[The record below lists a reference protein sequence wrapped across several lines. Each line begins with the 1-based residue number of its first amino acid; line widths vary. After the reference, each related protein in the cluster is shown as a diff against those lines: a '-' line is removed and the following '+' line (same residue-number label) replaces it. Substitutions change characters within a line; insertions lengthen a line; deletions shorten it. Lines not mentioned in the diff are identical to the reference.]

1 MYCVIRIY
9 YYICVSLNDNDM
21 VTIKINNSKQENEAL
36 ESFASNEIR
45 WSTSVYATDF
55 KPSLTP
61 DFSGFPYNITLNSN
75 QITY

>member
-1 MYCVIRIY
+1 MT
-9 YYICVSLNDNDM
+9 
-21 VTIKINNSKQENEAL
+21 TITINNSNQENEAL

-55 KPSLTP
+55 KPSLTTG
-61 DFSGFPYNITLNSN
+61 FTGFPYNITLNSN

>member
-1 MYCVIRIY
+1 MK
-9 YYICVSLNDNDM
+9 
-21 VTIKINNSKQENEAL
+21 TITINNKNQENEAL

-55 KPSLTP
+55 KPSLTEN
-61 DFSGFPYNITLNSN
+61 FTGFPYNITLNSN